1 LTLDTQLSTLNRR
14 RHKLNQKNLSMT
26 SREEHIDEF
35 ESVFRRSTREP
46 FVYADVPIESVALVT
61 DGSVEEAERARESL
75 INFLPALP
83 PVSSWRLITGADYS
97 NVGQLLERIDSQQ
110 TDLVL
115 TYRHLQEQSLV
126 PQHSLGVY
134 LDVLTQ
140 VMTIPVLVLPGTSA
154 RPASLAERVCNRVM
168 VVTDHISGDNRLIN
182 YGARMCAAG
191 GTVWLSHV
199 EDDAVFS
206 RYMAAIER
214 IPEIESDRARDL
226 IAAQLNKEASDFVE
240 TCIGVLKDKGPHVS
254 FQSSVTRG
262 HHLREYRQLIDNHDV
277 DLIIANTSNEDQLA
291 MHGMTYSL
299 SVEMIDVAMLLL

>member
-1 LTLDTQLSTLNRR
+1 
-14 RHKLNQKNLSMT
+14 MT

-61 DGSVEEAERARESL
+61 DGSVDEAEQARESL
-75 INFLPALP
+75 LKFLPTLP
-83 PVSSWRLITGADYS
+83 AADSWRLITGSDYS
-97 NVGQLLERIDSQQ
+97 NVGQLLKRIDSKQ

-115 TYRHLQEQSLV
+115 TYRHLQEKSLV
-126 PQHSLGVY
+126 PQHSLGVF

-140 VMTIPVLVLPGTSA
+140 VMSIPVLVLPGTAA
-154 RPASLAERVCNRVM
+154 RPTSLAERVCNRVM

-191 GTVWLSHV
+191 GTVWLCHV
-199 EDDAVFS
+199 EDEAVFS
-206 RYMAAIER
+206 RYMRAIER

-240 TCIGVLKDKGPHVS
+240 TCISVLQEKGPHVS

-262 HHLREYRQLIDNHDV
+262 HHLREYRQLIDNNDV
-277 DLIIANTSNEDQLA
+277 DLIIVNTSDEDQLA